1 MSFVLIV
8 EPEEV
13 NAARIRSIFE
23 SVDRSFDYE
32 LVDSAE
38 KGINVLESRETDV
51 FIADMQMPVMSGAEL
66 FSMVEMMSPDTVRIV
81 MSDGGKINETIAFM
95 NECRTF
101 KIILK
106 PCRVADDLFTPIHA
120 ALKYKQQC
128 MQAQQESDKEADDR
142 AKRQQE
148 YMKIEQL
155 WKQKLRNYQR
165 IHDVFYEM
173 LECNLSLATYETKI
187 QERLKRWYQ
196 WMMDEYVNVVLCGNG
211 DYAETVRSLTASFHD
226 PKHGC
231 IFQMKKTS
239 EEPIDPE
246 YMNEITYILKLVA
259 AVCKD
264 LQNVYN
270 IAAIIEVTDK
280 AYILRLRYLMDRD
293 EQGNENVRVQRV
305 RSADLRAAL
314 AQATQ
319 IGIQSFGYKTVKMV
333 KEKEDIWNMAIP
345 RHNN

>member
-38 KGINVLESRETDV
+38 KGISVLESRETDV
-51 FIADMQMPVMSGAEL
+51 FIADMQMPVMSGTEL

-120 ALKYKQQC
+120 ALKYKQQR
-128 MQAQQESDKEADDR
+128 MQAQQDIQNEEEGR
-142 AKRQQE
+142 MKREQD
-148 YMKIEQL
+148 YAKIEQL
-155 WKQKLRNYQR
+155 WKQKLNNYRR
-165 IHDVFYEM
+165 IYDIFTEM
-173 LECNLSLATYETKI
+173 LESNTSLTSYDTKI
-187 QERLKRWYQ
+187 QDRLKRWYQ
-196 WMMDEYVNVVLCGNG
+196 WMIDEYVNVVLCGNG
-211 DYAETVRSLTASFHD
+211 DYEETVRSLTASFHE
-226 PKHGC
+226 PKYNC

-239 EEPIDPE
+239 DEPIEPE
-246 YMNEITYILKLVA
+246 YMNEIAYILKLVA

-264 LQNVYN
+264 LQSVYN
-270 IAAIIEVTDK
+270 IAAIIEVTEK

-293 EQGNENVRVQRV
+293 EQGNENVRAQRV
-305 RSADLRAAL
+305 RSANLRAAL
-314 AQATQ
+314 ARATQ
-319 IGIQSFGYKTVKMV
+319 IGIQSFGYKTVVMK
-333 KEKEDIWNMAIP
+333 KEKEDIWNIAIP
-345 RHNN
+345 RHNK

>member
-13 NAARIRSIFE
+13 NAARIHSILE
-23 SVDRSFDYE
+23 NVDRSFDYE

-51 FIADMQMPVMSGAEL
+51 FIADMQMPVMSGTEL

-95 NECRTF
+95 NECHTF

-120 ALKYKQQC
+120 ALKYRQQC
-128 MQAQQESDKEADDR
+128 MQAQQKSDIEAEDR

-148 YMKIEQL
+148 YTKIEQL
-155 WKQKLRNYQR
+155 WKQNVRNYQKMYD
-165 IHDVFYEM
+165 IFYEM
-173 LECNLSLATYETKI
+173 IECNLSLNSYETKI

-196 WMMDEYVNVVLCGNG
+196 WMMHTYVQTVLFGNG
-211 DYAETVRSLTASFHD
+211 DYEESVRMLTASFHD

-239 EEPIDPE
+239 DESIDPE
-246 YMNEITYILKLVA
+246 YMNEITYILQLVA

-264 LQNVYN
+264 LQNTYN
-270 IAAIIEVTDK
+270 IGAIIEVTDK

-293 EQGNENVRVQRV
+293 EQGNENVRVMRV
-305 RSADLRAAL
+305 RNAELRAAL
-314 AQATQ
+314 ARATQ
-319 IGIQSFGYKTVKMV
+319 IAIQSFGYKTVKLV
-333 KEKEDIWNMAIP
+333 KEKEDIWNIAIL

>member
-1 MSFVLIV
+1 MSFVLII

-13 NAARIRSIFE
+13 NAARIRSILE

-38 KGINVLESRETDV
+38 KGISIIESRETDV
-51 FIADMQMPVMSGAEL
+51 FIADMQMPVMSGTEL

-81 MSDGGKINETIAFM
+81 MSDGAKIEETIAFM
-95 NECRTF
+95 NECHTY

-120 ALKYKQQC
+120 ALTYKRQR
-128 MQAQQESDKEADDR
+128 MQAQQESNDETAER
-142 AKRQQE
+142 LKRQQE
-148 YMKIEQL
+148 YAKIEQL
-155 WKQKLRNYQR
+155 WKQKLSNYRR
-165 IHDVFYEM
+165 INDAFYQMIEA
-173 LECNLSLATYETKI
+173 NLSFTSYEEKI
-187 QERLKRWYQ
+187 QERLKRWYK
-196 WMMDEYVNVVLCGNG
+196 WMLDSYVNTVLLGNG
-211 DYAETVRSLTASFHD
+211 DYEESVRMLTASFHD

-231 IFQMKKTS
+231 VFQMKKTS
-239 EEPIDPE
+239 DEMIEPED
-246 YMNEITYILKLVA
+246 MNEITYILQLVA

-264 LQNVYN
+264 LQSVYQ

-293 EQGNENVRVQRV
+293 EQGNENIRAMRV
-305 RSADLRAAL
+305 RNPELRAAL
-314 AQATQ
+314 ARATQ
-319 IGIQSFGYKTVKMV
+319 IGIQSFGYKTVKLV
-333 KEKEDIWNMAIP
+333 KEKEDIWNMAIL